1 MNKLLTGFTLGL
13 LVGVL
18 FAPDKGTETR
28 KKIAEKGNE
37 IKDQVADLID
47 VVACRLET
55 SADEIDEYVEEAL
68 EKG

>member
-47 VVACRLET
+47 VVASRLES
-55 SADEIDEYVEEAL
+55 SADEIDDYVEEAL